1 VNVER
6 GRRLA
11 FDFGD
16 VRIGVAVSDPDSIL
30 ATPVTTLTSKS
41 LELWDQIFA
50 LLEEYEPVQ
59 IFVGRPTHLAGHE
72 SESTLKAEMFA
83 QELRER
89 FDLSVLMVDERLS
102 TVSAQRALKSAGVS
116 SRGSKSAID
125 QMAAV
130 EILNLGLEI
139 LAHKEKQRPNA

>member
-1 VNVER
+1 MSR

-30 ATPVTTLTSKS
+30 ASPVSTLQSKS
-41 LELWDQIFA
+41 ADLWDQIFD
-50 LLEEYEPVQ
+50 LLKEYEPLEA
-59 IFVGRPTHLAGHE
+59 FVGRPVHLAGHV
-72 SESTLKAEMFA
+72 SDSTAKAEIFA

-89 FDLSVLMVDERLS
+89 FDLSVTLIDERLS

-116 SRGSKSAID
+116 SREAKSAID

-130 EILNLGLEI
+130 EILKTGLEI
-139 LAHKEKQRPNA
+139 FAKRENPN

>member
-1 VNVER
+1 MNR

-30 ATPVTTLTSKS
+30 ASPVSTLQSKS
-41 LELWDQIFA
+41 ADLWDRIFD
-50 LLEEYEPVQ
+50 LLKEYEPLEV
-59 IFVGRPTHLAGHE
+59 FVGRPVHLAGHV
-72 SESTLKAEMFA
+72 SDSTAKAEIFA

-89 FDLSVLMVDERLS
+89 FDLSVTLIDERLS
-102 TVSAQRALKSAGVS
+102 TVTAQRALKNAGVS
-116 SRGSKSAID
+116 SRDAKSAID

-130 EILNLGLEI
+130 EILKTGLEI
-139 LAHKEKQRPNA
+139 FAKRENPN

>member
-1 VNVER
+1 MTR

-30 ATPVTTLTSKS
+30 ATPVTTLLSKNIG
-41 LELWDQIFA
+41 LWDRIFD
-50 LLEEYEPVQ
+50 LLREYEPLEV
-59 IFVGRPTHLAGHE
+59 FVGRPVHLAGHE
-72 SESTLKAEMFA
+72 SESTSKAESFA

-89 FDLSVLMVDERLS
+89 FDLNVVLIDERLS

-116 SRGSKSAID
+116 SRNAKSSID

-130 EILNLGLEI
+130 EILKTGLDI
-139 LAHKEKQRPNA
+139 LANREKRN